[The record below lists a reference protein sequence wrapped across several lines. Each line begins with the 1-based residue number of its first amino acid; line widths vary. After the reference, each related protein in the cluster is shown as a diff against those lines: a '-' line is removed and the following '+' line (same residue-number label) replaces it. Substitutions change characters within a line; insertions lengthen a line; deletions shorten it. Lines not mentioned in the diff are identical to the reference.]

1 MLSQNMVI
9 TKGNYWKKTINCHS
23 VLTGFLQSIVIVDF
37 RSDFYYPTES
47 IKKIQISIKRKVCI
61 KSAISCYKKLQMV
74 QHAPCESLVED
85 SSPMDDV
92 PVVTGGSLGTDGIEH
107 GIEVGPIARHH
118 VLLPQLKVLTDIGE
132 WN

>member
-1 MLSQNMVI
+1 MLRV
-9 TKGNYWKKTINCHS
+9 
-23 VLTGFLQSIVIVDF
+23 
-37 RSDFYYPTES
+37 R
-47 IKKIQISIKRKVCI
+47 
-61 KSAISCYKKLQMV
+61 
-74 QHAPCESLVED
+74 SLVED